1 MDNFFEKLFMPPKQD
16 AERTPESEPGEPTVE
31 NGVELEPSPGTGEGE
46 PTVENGVELEPSPE
60 TQQRERERREAL
72 EKEVREMTI
81 TPELE
86 ERAAEDKK
94 EIAGLDKEGE
104 ENRFRNLI
112 EKDGY
117 LYAIK
122 VVMDSGNADAL
133 DRLHSFLSNPNNAD
147 LLEKK

>member
-1 MDNFFEKLFMPPKQD
+1 MPNPIEILGGFLMPSEEEKGKISRSKKK
-16 AERTPESEPGEPTVE
+16 EVG
-31 NGVELEPSPGTGEGE
+31 LEA
-46 PTVENGVELEPSPE
+46 SPE
-60 TQQRERERREAL
+60 TKEREPVEVERERRKTL
-72 EKEVREMTI
+72 EREVREMTL

-122 VVMDSGNADAL
+122 VVMDSGNANAL
-133 DRLHSFLSNPNNAD
+133 DRLHSFLNNPKNAH

>member
-1 MDNFFEKLFMPPKQD
+1 
-16 AERTPESEPGEPTVE
+16 
-31 NGVELEPSPGTGEGE
+31 
-46 PTVENGVELEPSPE
+46 
-60 TQQRERERREAL
+60 
-72 EKEVREMTI
+72 MTI

-122 VVMDSGNADAL
+122 VVMDSGNANAL
-133 DRLHSFLSNPNNAD
+133 DRLHSFLNNPKNAH

>member
-16 AERTPESEPGEPTVE
+16 AERTPESEP
-31 NGVELEPSPGTGEGE
+31 GE

-122 VVMDSGNADAL
+122 VVMDSGNANAL
-133 DRLHSFLSNPNNAD
+133 DRLHSFLNNPKNAH

>member
-1 MDNFFEKLFMPPKQD
+1 MDNFFKKHFMPP
-16 AERTPESEPGEPTVE
+16 E
-31 NGVELEPSPGTGEGE
+31 TGEGE
-46 PTVENGVELEPSPE
+46 PTVESGVEQLQPLPE

-122 VVMDSGNADAL
+122 VVMDSGNANVL
-133 DRLHSFLSNPNNAD
+133 DRLHSFLNNPKNAH